1 MDKQQVLMPKVLIC
15 APQHESKN
23 YVWDKW
29 IENVNNFTYPK
40 DRLEIFIADNSKSK
54 DNYNKLKSYGIKAVH
69 TPQHEK
75 GILYTINDSH
85 EACRQ
90 YAIKGNFDFMLH
102 LETDIIPP
110 IDVIERLMNNNKKV
124 CSALYDIFYGSIRK
138 PMVQIDENY
147 DRNIREY
154 RNPEFVTVEEPLFFD
169 GKVKQV

>member
-69 TPQHEK
+69 TPQHKK

-124 CSALYDIFYGSIRK
+124 STAVIKIIMGTRLFLYRLVVMI
-138 PMVQIDENY
+138 E
-147 DRNIREY
+147 
-154 RNPEFVTVEEPLFFD
+154 
-169 GKVKQV
+169 